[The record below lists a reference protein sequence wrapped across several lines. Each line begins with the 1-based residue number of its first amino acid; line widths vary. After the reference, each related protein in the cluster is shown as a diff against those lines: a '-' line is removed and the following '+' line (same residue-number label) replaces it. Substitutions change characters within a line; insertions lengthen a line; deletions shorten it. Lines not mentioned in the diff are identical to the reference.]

1 MSDIYVDEKGNMI
14 PVYPKNRRAYSIGEL
29 QEKLG
34 GYLVDLVDVGKYYV
48 AYSLDGKS
56 TPRRPNFLATMWLK
70 SVGINDEVLGPA
82 MLIRKEA
89 WNGGSD

>member
-1 MSDIYVDEKGNMI
+1 MSDIFVDEKGNMSPI
-14 PVYPKNRRAYSIGEL
+14 DPKNRRAYSIGEL
-29 QEKLG
+29 QEKVG

-48 AYSLDGKS
+48 VHSLDGKT

-70 SVGINDEVLGPA
+70 SVGNNEEVLGAA

-89 WNGGSD
+89 WNGGYD